1 MTSMRMTL
9 CTRIAHAQPT
19 ATVTLCT
26 HLLHV
31 EPTAWT
37 HRHPRASRTAIS
49 PPAVNHHTAPLH
61 HITPVACFP
70 VAFRRVPRRRRWDRP
85 QDNEL
90 GWLRESRE
98 RGRRKVLDVCSGN
111 GQPLHA
117 WFVDDKLTGQFVVG
131 EALSI
136 GTRVLALHRRAHS
149 SLQAQ
154 QCSHSQSTSRACKN
168 VIHHKRAEK
177 SLAAC

>member
-1 MTSMRMTL
+1 MGTSS
-9 CTRIAHAQPT
+9 PT
-19 ATVTLCT
+19 CFT
-26 HLLHV
+26 
-31 EPTAWT
+31 
-37 HRHPRASRTAIS
+37 
-49 PPAVNHHTAPLH
+49 HHTAPLH
-61 HITPVACFP
+61 HITPVACFT
-70 VAFRRVPRRRRWDRP
+70 VALRRVPRRRRWGRP

-98 RGRRKVLDVCSGN
+98 RGRRKVLDVCGGN

-136 GTRVLALHRRAHS
+136 GTRVLALHRCAHS

-154 QCSHSQSTSRACKN
+154 QCSDSHAASRACKN
-168 VIHHKRAEK
+168 GIHQQESRKVTRSVLIRQLIDNLSKPEQT
-177 SLAAC
+177 